1 MYHIYIYNYIYD
13 INIHLY
19 IYISY
24 IYIYT
29 HITYYIERERE
40 IHIFPY
46 HHSIFLILPKNLPLR
61 CSLIFRVFFPFTANP
76 WPAPQRASRFCSP
89 RKRLRNSRTER
100 GEAMICSAISAAC
113 TTWEPCPLRCLSNSG
128 CRWENP
134 MEIMIF
140 QTKRSQELR
149 RCRSFRVKPPC
160 FTMKFWDMKQQ
171 HSNSTDWSGLG
182 KSTLHPC

>member
-1 MYHIYIYNYIYD
+1 M
-13 INIHLY
+13 
-19 IYISY
+19 
-24 IYIYT
+24 

-61 CSLIFRVFFPFTANP
+61 CSLIFHVFFPFTANP

-113 TTWEPCPLRCLSNSG
+113 TTWEPCWAMP
-128 CRWENP
+128 
-134 MEIMIF
+134 I
-140 QTKRSQELR
+140 
-149 RCRSFRVKPPC
+149 
-160 FTMKFWDMKQQ
+160 QQ
-171 HSNSTDWSGLG
+171 WMSLG
-182 KSTLHPC
+182 KSHGNYDFSNQEKPGTSEMSEFSGETTMFHHEILGYEATTIPIRRIGLALENLRFTHVETC